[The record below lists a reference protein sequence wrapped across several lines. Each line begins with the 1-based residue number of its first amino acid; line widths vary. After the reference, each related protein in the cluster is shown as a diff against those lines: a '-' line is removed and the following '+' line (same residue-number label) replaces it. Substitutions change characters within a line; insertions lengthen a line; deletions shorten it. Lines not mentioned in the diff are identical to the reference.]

1 MSSLI
6 ISMIETERTRS
17 APIGPGRDSKR
28 IFGDAALALLQE
40 LPAGFREL
48 RQLARLV
55 THEIFGRHACEHQ
68 RGKTL
73 RQVAARRS

>member
-6 ISMIETERTRS
+6 ISMIETELDALRAHR
-17 APIGPGRDSKR
+17 AGARLEADFRDA
-28 IFGDAALALLQE
+28 GLALLQE

-48 RQLARLV
+48 GQLARLV
-55 THEIFGRHACEHQ
+55 MHEIFGRHACEHQ
-68 RGKTL
+68 RRKTL